1 MDSFPVPFHGKKEV
15 RVLGVWGKRCL
26 SVLRS
31 IYLVEV
37 GVSPSSSGLD
47 TYWGRQH
54 HFMVVHATACTGGAK
69 EVTEIHTS
77 VSMHPEDTCWL
88 CEVHHDMNNFC
99 LTYLWVSAAP
109 PLYIRAVS
117 GQSEKLIFGFFWSQ
131 KLLSHHQIQT
141 PPLLSIILSI
151 NYILMMLPALQETWV

>member
-47 TYWGRQH
+47 TYWGR
-54 HFMVVHATACTGGAK
+54 
-69 EVTEIHTS
+69 
-77 VSMHPEDTCWL
+77 
-88 CEVHHDMNNFC
+88 
-99 LTYLWVSAAP
+99 
-109 PLYIRAVS
+109 
-117 GQSEKLIFGFFWSQ
+117 
-131 KLLSHHQIQT
+131 
-141 PPLLSIILSI
+141 
-151 NYILMMLPALQETWV
+151 